1 MAKGKADF
9 YQDRARLLRSEAER
23 VSLDETRW
31 QLLNLAR
38 LFERLAARIR
48 EREWIREA
56 AD

>member
-31 QLLNLAR
+31 ELLNLAR